1 MDDKTQAPPP
11 EVDHEAEE
19 DTVLDLTSC
28 QLHDLDSVELPQSLT
43 ELDLTANRLSSL
55 DPRIAT
61 LSNLKKLSFRQNLIA
76 DDAVEPISR
85 WDTLSALEVFIF
97 INCGCG
103 SVILL
108 EVCLVAWEK
117 IGKLYALTFTVFLDI
132 NACMCVVFLVLCLER
147 KRLVEYFEA

>member
-1 MDDKTQAPPP
+1 MSRDYSNCGFSLCLFTMDDKTQAPPP
-11 EVDHEAEE
+11 EADHEAEE

-61 LSNLKKLSFRQNLIA
+61 LLNLKKLSFRQNLIA
-76 DDAVEPISR
+76 DDAIEPISR

-108 EVCLVAWEK
+108 EVCLVA
-117 IGKLYALTFTVFLDI
+117 
-132 NACMCVVFLVLCLER
+132 
-147 KRLVEYFEA
+147 